1 MTYVS
6 VREKISPYIRQT
18 PLVHSMRLSERFKA
32 NVYLKMEH
40 LQRGGSIKIRG
51 GYSKILSDTSNKHFV
66 TASSGNHG
74 ISFSM
79 AARSL
84 GCTVDVFVPVTTS
97 RIKRSTITDFGA
109 HLILSGNSWDQ
120 ANEAAQEHAKK
131 SGGTYVHPFDDD
143 NVIAG
148 YSTAGEEVAAE
159 LDQIDVML
167 CSIGG
172 GGIISG
178 MTKAVKHFNT
188 AARVYGVETYGA
200 HSMRLSMEA
209 GFPTT
214 INELTSAA
222 KSLGIKT
229 PPQKMFDFIRKNISG
244 LAMVSDQ
251 DAQKARQGF
260 WNERQEVIELAA
272 SCSLA
277 ALENGLIPDI
287 EDKNVVVLI
296 CGGTDSR
303 DNLDKEF
310 IPVDVQTP
318 FYTLG

>member
-1 MTYVS
+1 LGIDLYLKLENLQHTNS
-6 VREKISPYIRQT
+6 
-18 PLVHSMRLSERFKA
+18 FKA
-32 NVYLKMEH
+32 RGALNKLLTLNDE
-40 LQRGGSIKIRG
+40 QRKNGVIACS
-51 GYSKILSDTSNKHFV
+51 
-66 TASSGNHG
+66 AGNHAQGVAYHANRLG
-74 ISFSM
+74 IPATIVM
-79 AARSL
+79 
-84 GCTVDVFVPVTTS
+84 PVGTPFNKVQKTE
-97 RIKRSTITDFGA
+97 DFGA
-109 HLILSGNSWDQ
+109 KVVLHGKDFDSSIGETMRLAEEN
-120 ANEAAQEHAKK
+120 NY
-131 SGGTYVHPFDDD
+131 TFVHPFDDD

-159 LDQIDVML
+159 LDQIDVLL

-178 MTKAVKHFNT
+178 MSKAVKHFNG

-209 GFPTT
+209 GSPTT
-214 INELTSAA
+214 INEITSAA

-229 PPQKMFDFIRKNISG
+229 PPQKTFNYVRQNISG
-244 LAMVSDQ
+244 LAMVSDK
-251 DAQKARQGF
+251 DAQEARRMF

-272 SCSLA
+272 SCNLA

-287 EDKNVVVLI
+287 EGKNVVVLM

-310 IPVDVQTP
+310 LQVNIAEP
-318 FYTLG
+318 FYALGQ